1 MRAVDPVM
9 RVLQRQAFRVRKA
22 HPRDKRELGSRLL
35 KQLIR
40 QLDSQVARHGV
51 AADQRAGEP

>member
-1 MRAVDPVM
+1 MRPVDPVQQ
-9 RVLQRQAFRVRKA
+9 VLQRWAFRVRKA
-22 HPRDKRELGSRLL
+22 HPRDKRAMGSKLL

-51 AADQRAGEP
+51 AADQRQGE